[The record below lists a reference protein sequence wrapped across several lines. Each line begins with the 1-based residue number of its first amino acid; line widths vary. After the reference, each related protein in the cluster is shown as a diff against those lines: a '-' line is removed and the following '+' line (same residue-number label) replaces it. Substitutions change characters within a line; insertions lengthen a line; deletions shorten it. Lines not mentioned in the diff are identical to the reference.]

1 MDNSGKYCGR
11 DPGHL
16 LGWRIIG
23 SFKFTGGDMNE
34 WGYAQRDPAEQ
45 LARVQFFS
53 MKKLQAGGDID
64 FLITVKEYVTPKDP
78 ALVFFAQA
86 DKQTNQ
92 RVAPYTPSGWGK
104 TLLAA
109 LEECIREVN
118 RFPYHETDS

>member
-1 MDNSGKYCGR
+1 
-11 DPGHL
+11 
-16 LGWRIIG
+16 
-23 SFKFTGGDMNE
+23 MNE

-45 LARVQFFS
+45 LARLHFFS
-53 MKKLQAGGDID
+53 MTKLQAGGNID

-92 RVAPYTPSGWGK
+92 RVAPYTPCGWGK

-109 LEECIREVN
+109 LEECVREVN